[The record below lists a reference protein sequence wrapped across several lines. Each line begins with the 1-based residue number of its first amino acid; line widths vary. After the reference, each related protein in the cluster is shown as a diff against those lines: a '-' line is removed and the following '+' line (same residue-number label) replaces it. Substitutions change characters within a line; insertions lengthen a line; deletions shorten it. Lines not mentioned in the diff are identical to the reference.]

1 MQSMAQTYA
10 DRYMQ
15 ILANLIEKTIEEE
28 KEFVTQAPI
37 VSTEHHNHRIGIIS
51 GLRKCLDLMEEAES
65 VLLGKEGR

>member
-10 DRYMQ
+10 DRYMK

-28 KEFVTQAPI
+28 KEFVIAAPI
-37 VSTEHHNHRIGIIS
+37 ISTEHHNHRIGIIS
-51 GLRKCLDLMEEAES
+51 GLRKCLDLMDEAES